1 MKYPHDPKPA
11 GRLEVKHLRLV
22 QAIASEQSVTRAA
35 GRLHLSQSAL
45 SHQLLDL
52 ERELGAR
59 LFDRVGKRMVPT
71 AMGVR
76 MLASAERL
84 LGELLALE
92 QDLEGEARESRV
104 PLRVTTSCYTS
115 YVWLPAAIGQFARTH
130 PRVDIT
136 IVLEALK
143 RTLEAL
149 AADEI
154 DLAIVTE
161 PPKDASL
168 TVSVIVTSELVAL
181 ASPQH
186 PVLARGGAKRG
197 TLKWRD
203 LRGATV
209 LVHDITKEAQALL
222 ESAVRESWQHESGER
237 LASPVDLRRIPLT
250 EALIE
255 LARAKSGIFV
265 ADRCMIEA
273 QLGGGNGLVA
283 LPFSPRAERTFYAVW
298 RKKNPRALPMNELV
312 GIIRTQSESS
322 VKRASADRDR
332 GASRRR

>member
-1 MKYPHDPKPA
+1 MQKTHTLKPA

-35 GRLHLSQSAL
+35 GRLDLSQSAL

-76 MLASAERL
+76 MLAPAERL
-84 LGELLALE
+84 LAELLALE
-92 QDLEGEARESRV
+92 QDLDDDSREARV

-115 YVWLPAAIGQFARTH
+115 YVWLPADIGQFARTH

-143 RTLEAL
+143 RTMEAL

-161 PPKDASL
+161 PPKDPSL
-168 TVSVIVTSELVAL
+168 TVSPIVTSELVAL

-255 LARAKSGIFV
+255 LARAKNGIVV

-283 LPFSPRAERTFYAVW
+283 LPS
-298 RKKNPRALPMNELV
+298 
-312 GIIRTQSESS
+312 Q
-322 VKRASADRDR
+322 
-332 GASRRR
+332 